1 MVVENV
7 HCKDLLARNIRY
19 MRKNLD
25 MSIMRRNRMTVREL
39 KKELE
44 KYDDNVEVLTKKTE
58 LLGNVGFVN
67 SARKDLFTM
76 FGVDQEC
83 VLLTDE
89 YNEEE

>member
-1 MVVENV
+1 
-7 HCKDLLARNIRY
+7 
-19 MRKNLD
+19 
-25 MSIMRRNRMTVREL
+25 MTVKEL

-44 KYDDNVEVLTKKTE
+44 KYGDDVEVLTKKTE

-76 FGVDQEC
+76 FDIEQEC

-89 YNEEE
+89 YETESDGKK